1 LIVVSERLDYAT
13 APDVAGLNTEHRLF
27 ISGAAD
33 ADAAER
39 LRQRWRGLVDIT
51 EADGGRAADR
61 GLVLVRPD
69 GYVGCRSPSS
79 DAAALEALDAH
90 LASYLIPA

>member
-1 LIVVSERLDYAT
+1 
-13 APDVAGLNTEHRLF
+13 VAGLNTEHRLF

-61 GLVLVRPD
+61 GLVPVRPD